1 MHLHLSTSEWS
12 VSESMGYRMM
22 THEKPENG
30 LASLKHW
37 KSDLLAGLVV
47 SFVATPVFIGIV
59 IASGAPPIAGLVV

>member
-1 MHLHLSTSEWS
+1 
-12 VSESMGYRMM
+12 MGYRMM

-30 LASLKHW
+30 LAGLKHW